1 MYRLW
6 TYRDDLDLSLL
17 EDRLRRM
24 GVMSEWKAFGAL
36 AVEWLRM
43 PVEAMPFYS
52 SSALIRWKVR
62 RILAFVFETGNFG
75 HNRDVSYLRRH
86 PYVIRKAISLWRHTW
101 DGLRQV
107 LVFPLDALR
116 AWGVMIKEGFSAVG
130 KGK

>member
-1 MYRLW
+1 
-6 TYRDDLDLSLL
+6 
-17 EDRLRRM
+17 M
-24 GVMSEWKAFGAL
+24 GLARFFFSAL

-62 RILAFVFETGNFG
+62 RILSFVLETGNFG
-75 HNRDVSYLRRH
+75 HNRDVSYQRRY

-101 DGLRQV
+101 DVLRQ
-107 LVFPLDALR
+107 LFIFPLDAMR
-116 AWGVMIKEGFSAVG
+116 AWGAMIKEGVGAVR